1 MDEQIGFAPAEHAET
16 LGTGEAFD
24 EILAQ
29 LDEQIREAR
38 SMPLSAS
45 AMVDRKHLLALIEE
59 ARRLLPDELRRAR
72 EVIRDREDLVSAAR
86 IESERVIQ
94 RTLAQREEIVS
105 QTEIVQAAAR
115 EADKIV
121 SEARQAAARI
131 RAEAEEY
138 VEAKLANFEVVLTK
152 TLQTVERGRQRMA
165 GQLEADRIVAE
176 DPFVD
181 RDGI

>member
-29 LDEQIREAR
+29 LEEQVRDAR

-59 ARRLLPDELRRAR
+59 ARRILPDELRRAR
-72 EVIRDREDLVSAAR
+72 EVIRDREDLIAAAR
-86 IESERVIQ
+86 TESERVIN
-94 RTLAQREEIVS
+94 RTMQQREELVS

-121 SEARQAAARI
+121 GEAKQAAARI

-152 TLQTVERGRQRMA
+152 TLQTVEKGRARMA
-165 GQLEADRIVAE
+165 GHLEADRLVAE
-176 DPFVD
+176 EFGE
-181 RDGI
+181 RDD